1 MFHLQ
6 VDDDC
11 LSPPYRQSVSRLINV
26 PLPLLEDFQRG
37 LLLASLLAV
46 LPESDECR
54 VSFELRRLES
64 EDPSRHQLF
73 AQVVYLA
80 AADPTS
86 AMAGY
91 FRTMRIRRGFH
102 NACAACWRS
111 TPDTAPSLAYEVSW
125 LTRTHPDTGGAP

>member
-11 LSPPYRQSVSRLINV
+11 LSPPYRQSVSRLISV

-64 EDPSRHQLF
+64 EDLSRHQLF

-80 AADPTS
+80 AAPTS

-91 FRTMRIRRGFH
+91 FRTMRIRRGFQ
-102 NACAACWRS
+102 NACVACWQS

-125 LTRTHPDTGGAP
+125 LTRTHPDRRGAV